1 MQFNEILTKRRKLL
15 GITQDELAEKL
26 DVSRQSISKW
36 ENGECM
42 PEAEKLIKLADILDI
57 SLDELTGREKAYKT
71 EPAPAAP
78 PTAAA
83 PANNRL
89 LKGLLIAAL
98 CLLIAPVCIGI
109 SASLLSHK
117 VPAAPSS
124 ETAADPATGIALPDE
139 LTVSGIAMNSVSSTN
154 GKYPE
159 VEISFVSNYTY
170 TGEEGVSCT
179 VYFNSAVF
187 SSVSAPAKYDGGTY
201 RVRISADSYKKY
213 ETVVF
218 AVKSGD
224 AEKSAL
230 IAKQFNIDSNGGF
243 EWTSAD
249 GEAHYDLN

>member
-1 MQFNEILTKRRKLL
+1 MQFSEILTKRRKLL
-15 GITQDELAEKL
+15 GITQDELAERL

-42 PEAEKLIKLADILDI
+42 PEAEKLIKLSDILDI
-57 SLDELTGREKAYKT
+57 SLDELTGRKNPESPAQGAPQIAQSA
-71 EPAPAAP
+71 PAPEKKSGRIRRII
-78 PTAAA
+78 TAAA
-83 PANNRL
+83 AV
-89 LKGLLIAAL
+89 LIGAL
-98 CLLIAPVCIGI
+98 CFLAGRYLRPNAPEQK
-109 SASLLSHK
+109 AK
-117 VPAAPSS
+117 
-124 ETAADPATGIALPDE
+124 LPDE
-139 LTVSGIAMNSVSSTN
+139 LTVSGVSMNSVSSTN

-230 IAKQFNIDSNGGF
+230 IAKQFVTKGNGDGGF

-249 GEAHYDLN
+249 GEAHYDVN